1 MKPPGGASNPPGAP
15 PRFGPSSIALAL
27 ALATTAAR
35 AQEAEVYTMGP
46 GGDVFSRFGHAAL
59 CVRDVEAPG
68 GRCFNYGT
76 TDFSTPG
83 PLTWNV
89 LRGRALFWVSE
100 APLDAMLA
108 WYAREDRTVWRQ
120 RVRLSPDAFA
130 ALQRRLRDDM
140 RPGAREYVY
149 HHFRDN
155 CTTRVRDHLDAV
167 TLGALRGPADA
178 PHGAS
183 WRAMVRAGFTDEPAL
198 LAASALLLGRPL
210 DGAPTRWEAMFLPAV
225 LRAEV
230 ERRLDAAPEV
240 VHRRSA
246 PARAPRPAADV
257 AALAALAALLAL
269 AGRPRRRPL
278 ATVARALAGLILGA
292 LGLVVWAL
300 SLASTLPE
308 LRDNDVRAVLL
319 PTDLALGALD
329 GRALALYARARVAM
343 AVAASCLHALG
354 VTPQPLHGPALLV
367 AAAMLPWALRPPSP
381 PDNFP
386 PAVG

>member
-1 MKPPGGASNPPGAP
+1 MKPPGGASNPPGA
-15 PRFGPSSIALAL
+15 RARLGPHTFALAL
-27 ALATTAAR
+27 ALAAGAAR

-59 CVRDVEAPG
+59 CVRDSETPG

-130 ALQRRLRDDM
+130 ALQRRLRDDL

-178 PHGAS
+178 PHGPS
-183 WRAMVRAGFTDEPAL
+183 WRAMVRAGFADDPAL

-230 ERRLDAAPEV
+230 ERRLGAAPEV
-240 VHRRSA
+240 VHQRRA

-269 AGRPRRRPL
+269 AGLSRRR
-278 ATVARALAGLILGA
+278 ATRALAGTVLGA

-300 SLASTLPE
+300 SLASTLAE

-319 PTDLALGALD
+319 PTDLALGALG

-386 PAVG
+386 PPDG